1 MDYTILVNLLW
12 DVATGVTI
20 VLVAYGAWLCL
31 AYRET
36 IDEIEKTK
44 KPHFVCMHVS
54 LN

>member
-1 MDYTILVNLLW
+1 MDYAILVNLLW

-31 AYRET
+31 EHHET

-44 KPHFVCMHVS
+44 PHFVCMHVS
-54 LN
+54 RN